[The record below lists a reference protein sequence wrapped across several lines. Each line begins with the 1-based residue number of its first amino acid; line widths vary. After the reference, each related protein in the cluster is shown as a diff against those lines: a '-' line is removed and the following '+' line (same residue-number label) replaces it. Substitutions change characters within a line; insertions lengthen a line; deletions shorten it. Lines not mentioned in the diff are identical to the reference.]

1 MINNKNDLRGLNSNG
16 FQNSDKYFIDEFK
29 NHKKIELLRIEIRK
43 YFVKTN
49 TANKFHSSYGLKHIL
64 EKHIGEY
71 VSNGELIYA
80 MHLEG
85 FKIYRENINCLFNVR
100 ETSIRQLGI
109 SKAILSHL
117 KTPLDRK
124 ITDYFKN
131 IKHPYEYKYYFDF
144 LIKLKCTNKSFSKLD
159 VLSIIAKEI
168 SETTETLKSWINI
181 LATDEKEIPIDKLEM
196 LSRIFNIL
204 PDELENRILKT
215 SKA

>member
-1 MINNKNDLRGLNSNG
+1 MINNKNDLRGLNDNG
-16 FQNSDKYFIDEFK
+16 FKKSDQYFIDEFK

-85 FKIYRENINCLFNVR
+85 FKIYRQDINCLFNVR
-100 ETSIRQLGI
+100 ETSIRQLKN
-109 SKAILSHL
+109 SKEILSRL
-117 KTPLDRK
+117 NNQLNGK
-124 ITDYFKN
+124 IADYFKN
-131 IKHPYEYKYYFDF
+131 TKRSYKYKYYFDF
-144 LIKLKCTNKSFSKLD
+144 LIKQKFTNQSFSKLD

-168 SETTETLKSWINI
+168 SETIETVKSWNNI
-181 LATDEKEIPIDKLEM
+181 LANDEKEIPIDKLEI
-196 LSRIFNIL
+196 LSRIFNVL
-204 PDELENRILKT
+204 PEELENRIINT
-215 SKA
+215 YKA